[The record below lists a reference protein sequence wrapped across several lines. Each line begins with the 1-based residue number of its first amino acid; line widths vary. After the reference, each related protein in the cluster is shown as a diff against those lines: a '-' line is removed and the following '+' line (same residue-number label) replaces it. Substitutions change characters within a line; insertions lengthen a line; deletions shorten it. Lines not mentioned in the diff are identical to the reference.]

1 MTVKC
6 KECGKFLSNLSPE
19 ALVCARCKGCVHK
32 WCVELPSSLD
42 DGTPWICCD
51 CTAVYSHNQNPTPK
65 CEARKGTDAQL
76 GTHISDPGRF
86 NGKEYMAELIHNLR
100 DDLMKDFGTKLDALT
115 EEFKAFRTDMQ
126 VVRGEMAA
134 CTKRVDK
141 LEKRLNALEGNS
153 AESGDGNTCKMQ
165 ALESAVTQ
173 LKRELNDRDQEL
185 LFSDVDITG
194 IAEENGENPIHIAM
208 TCAVKLGMKLEEAD
222 IVSCMRVGAVH
233 KNADG
238 TARPRPIA
246 VRLARQS
253 TRDAILKAARV
264 RRRPT
269 SAGVGAHNDP
279 RPFYINERLTN
290 PNRTLFN
297 RARKARSVAGWK
309 YSWTRDGKIFV
320 RQNQGSVVYRIRSEA
335 DLERVFGQEVIRSME
350 PSSV

>member
-6 KECGKFLSNLSPE
+6 KECGKFLSNLLPE

-32 WCVELPSSLD
+32 WCVESNLD
-42 DGTPWICCD
+42 AGTPWICCD
-51 CTAVYSHNQNPTPK
+51 CTAAYSHSQTPTPK
-65 CEARKGTDAQL
+65 YETKKGTDDQH
-76 GTHISDPGRF
+76 GTPTPNPERF
-86 NGKEYMAELIHNLR
+86 NGKEYITTLIQNLR
-100 DDLMKDFGTKLDALT
+100 DDLKKDFGAKLDALT
-115 EEFKAFRTDMQ
+115 EEFKAFRADMQ

-134 CTKRVDK
+134 CRERVDK
-141 LEKRLNALEGNS
+141 LEKRLDTLEGNS
-153 AESGDGNTCKMQ
+153 TGGEDGNAYKMVQ

-173 LKRELNDRDQEL
+173 LKLELNDRDQEL

-194 IAEENGENPIHIAM
+194 IAEENGENPVHIAM
-208 TCAVKLGMKLEEAD
+208 TCAAKLGMKLEETD

-238 TARPRPIA
+238 TPRSRPIA

-253 TRDAILKAARV
+253 TRDAMLKAARV

-269 SAGVGAHNDP
+269 STGANNDP
-279 RPFYINERLTN
+279 KPFYVNERLTKA
-290 PNRTLFN
+290 NRALFN

-320 RQNQGSVVYRIRSEA
+320 RQNQGSVVYRIKSEA
-335 DLERVFGQEVIRSME
+335 DLERVFGPEVIGSMATT
-350 PSSV
+350 SV